1 MYLSTVACCFYST
14 VLFTETKISLR
25 WEDILGISKEK
36 TAFVIP
42 NAIQISTKNAKYIFT
57 TTNFMD
63 TFSRKKCQEQ
73 KVAMKEEKKIIQCT
87 LQASTPLP
95 KMSSKN
101 FNGAPEFAFSLKN
114 VSCGVAATETFKFN

>member
-42 NAIQISTKNAKYIFT
+42 NAIQISTKNAKYVFT
-57 TTNFMD
+57 TFAQRD
-63 TFSRKKCQEQ
+63 
-73 KVAMKEEKKIIQCT
+73 
-87 LQASTPLP
+87 STYTILNRYSWCVCI
-95 KMSSKN
+95 KL
-101 FNGAPEFAFSLKN
+101 EFP
-114 VSCGVAATETFKFN
+114 